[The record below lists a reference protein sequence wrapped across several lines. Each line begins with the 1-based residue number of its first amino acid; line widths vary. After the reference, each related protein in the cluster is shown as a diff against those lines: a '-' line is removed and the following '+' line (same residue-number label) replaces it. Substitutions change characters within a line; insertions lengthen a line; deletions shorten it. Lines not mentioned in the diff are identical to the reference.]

1 MRLAYHLPPMG
12 LQLQIDEDLKQAMR
26 DKAAQ
31 KLGVLRML
39 KSAVKNLAIEKG
51 EISETEI
58 VVVIRKEISKREDSI
73 TSFKAGGREDLA
85 ANELA
90 EIEFLKPYLPAGL
103 SEAEVE
109 KIVNDAITET
119 GATTKQ
125 QMGAVMKIAQAKAA
139 GRVDNKTL
147 SQLVQ
152 KLLK

>member
-1 MRLAYHLPPMG
+1 MG
-12 LQLQIDEDLKQAMR
+12 LQEKIDEDLKQAMR
-26 DKAAQ
+26 DKAQQ

-39 KSAVKNLAIEKG
+39 KSAVKNVAIEKG
-51 EISETEI
+51 AISETEI
-58 VVVIRKEISKREDSI
+58 VVVIRKEISKREDAAK
-73 TSFKAGGREDLA
+73 SFKDGGREDLA
-85 ANELA
+85 TNELA
-90 EIEFLKPYLPAGL
+90 EIEVLKAYLPAGL

-109 KIVNDAITET
+109 KIVHDSIAEV

-125 QMGAVMKIAQAKAA
+125 QMGAVMKVAQVKAA